1 MSIVYN
7 VYDIA
12 FLLFCFDQVFDLNFF
27 CQDHIRIILSF
38 NILFGKFS
46 SLSKKDRN
54 TVKEL
59 IVNNV
64 NTFQTKID
72 NIQDRND
79 ELEAKVEDSKL
90 KRPKG

>member
-1 MSIVYN
+1 MSTVYN

-79 ELEAKVEDSKL
+79 ELEAKVEDFKL